1 MGNCKNVVTV
11 EEMRNNPA
19 LMSEDTLAGLWADAE
34 AAEKVLREACA
45 VYQQDLRK
53 RQATI
58 DQQQTE
64 FAKQIQATTAKQKE
78 AEANACNHVSRGN
91 LTEAEKCEQA
101 AEELGKQIAAAERKH
116 RILSRVNLEGD
127 PNLYA
132 AVSRARDARDTAW
145 AAAQK
150 EANAA
155 YHLAVELEERFQKL
169 HKVANR
175 NSMRATNDSGYDAV
189 FQHFN
194 RKILDQSRLDADQK
208 RREQEAAEAAKRH
221 VTCIR

>member
-1 MGNCKNVVTV
+1 MNTNYVTV
-11 EEMRNNPA
+11 EAMRTNPA
-19 LMSEDTLAGLWADAE
+19 LMSEDTLKCLWAEAE
-34 AAEKVLREACA
+34 AAEKALRDACA
-45 VYQQDLRK
+45 AYQDDLRK
-53 RQATI
+53 RQAVI
-58 DQQQTE
+58 DQQQAE
-64 FAKQIQATTAKQKE
+64 FVKQIQALTEKQQN
-78 AEANACNHVSRGN
+78 AETEACNMASRGD
-91 LTEAEKCEQA
+91 LAEAEKYEQA
-101 AEELGKQIAAAERKH
+101 AEELGKQIAAAERKQ

-169 HKVANR
+169 HKIANR
-175 NSMRATNDSGYDAV
+175 SSMRSTNDSGYDAV

-194 RKILDQSRLDADQK
+194 RRTLEQSRRETEQK
-208 RREQEAAEAAKRH
+208 HREQEEAAAYNRH
-221 VTCIR
+221 ITRIG